1 MIRGRVE
8 ACNRLVAEASHGAPL
23 PVAVS
28 RFQALKPL
36 ITVLVFGGTIAAIAP
51 FDYAFEAI
59 TQNLAVLRVCMF
71 VALASVGAFCANRAG
86 FRVQS
91 HGTRYPAL
99 IGLGGAILVAIAVAL
114 IDGFLFRVS
123 LTPEY
128 VQLFA
133 TVDLPTRLAYF
144 MLRAFN
150 ENVFYRLFLFSALA
164 WLFGT
169 VWRDASQRPAVA
181 AIWGAMIVAQITNIA
196 INVVLPSVE
205 TVTPTVLLYD
215 AIRYVAPG
223 VVWAYHFARF
233 GFATAEIAS
242 VSCHLFLQPA
252 LGILIR

>member
-1 MIRGRVE
+1 MGNCGLRRTRFAV
-8 ACNRLVAEASHGAPL
+8 RLL
-23 PVAVS
+23 S
-28 RFQALKPL
+28 RIYQ
-36 ITVLVFGGTIAAIAP
+36 
-51 FDYAFEAI
+51 
-59 TQNLAVLRVCMF
+59 
-71 VALASVGAFCANRAG
+71 RAG
-86 FRVQS
+86 GSYGRDDGGHFLSPAMFFGPGERTGSFR
-91 HGTRYPAL
+91 
-99 IGLGGAILVAIAVAL
+99 LGEETLLTAEDGKSSISYEDFAVAL